1 MERALPPGYAYPSN
15 PYPYYPYGYHD
26 THHYVEEHPYRY
38 HPMFAENELPGLSG
52 KGPAA
57 AQEQS
62 HGQRDTSSTTVP
74 KSLSLL
80 LSPMFMDPPQLSYN
94 PLPAASSPYMS
105 TY

>member
-38 HPMFAENELPGLSG
+38 HPMFAENEMPGLSG
-52 KGPAA
+52 KGPAV

-62 HGQRDTSSTTVP
+62 PMEFTPVTHIPLTSIGRRDRGSMTLP
-74 KSLSLL
+74 
-80 LSPMFMDPPQLSYN
+80 DPEISR
-94 PLPAASSPYMS
+94 
-105 TY
+105 

>member
-38 HPMFAENELPGLSG
+38 HPMFAENEMPGLSG
-52 KGPAA
+52 KGPAV

-62 HGQRDTSSTTVP
+62 PMEFTPVTHTP
-74 KSLSLL
+74 LKSIGRRHRG
-80 LSPMFMDPPQLSYN
+80 PM
-94 PLPAASSPYMS
+94 
-105 TY
+105 T